1 MKSAAFDYVKP
12 RGLGEAMAS
21 LSEREGDAKL
31 MSGGCSLGPML
42 NLRLARPAL
51 IVDVRGLAEMRRVQ
65 RTKDG
70 LVIGAG
76 WTHAEIEDGVLPDI
90 TRGLLPRVARG
101 IAYRAVRNRGTIGGS
116 LAHADP
122 AADWITTLT
131 ALDAKL
137 SITSSSATRQSD
149 VLSFMIAAYTTDLA
163 DDEVLT
169 AIEIAALSDAARWGY
184 NKVCRKTGEFAHAIG
199 AVVIDPSRKVSRVVC
214 GAVEAPPILLPKT
227 ADALLTQGV
236 DDAVAVSRD
245 EVDETLSAHGEVFR
259 QLHRTAVERA
269 LIEASR

>member
-1 MKSAAFDYVKP
+1 MKAAAFDYLKP
-12 RGLGEAMAS
+12 QHLKEATAS
-21 LSEREGDAKL
+21 LSERDGDAKV

-42 NLRLARPAL
+42 NLRLARPGL
-51 IVDVRGLAEMRRVQ
+51 IVDLRGLSEMRRVQ

-70 LVIGAG
+70 LLVGAA
-76 WTHAEIEDGVLPDI
+76 WTHAEIEDGALPDI
-90 TRGLLPRVARG
+90 TRGFLPRVAHG

-131 ALDAKL
+131 ALDAQL
-137 SITSSSATRQSD
+137 LISSSTSTRRSD

-169 AIEIAALSDAARWGY
+169 AIEIPALSETARWSY
-184 NKVCRKTGEFAHAIG
+184 NKICRKTGEFAHAIG
-199 AVVIDPSRKVSRVVC
+199 AVVVDPPRKVSRVVC
-214 GAVEAPPILLPKT
+214 GAIEAPPILLPKT
-227 ADALLTQGV
+227 AEALLAHGV
-236 DDAVAVSRD
+236 TEAVAASRD
-245 EVDETLSAHGEVFR
+245 EVDEILSAHGEVFR

-269 LIEASR
+269 LLEASQ

>member
-1 MKSAAFDYVKP
+1 MKAAAFDYVKP
-12 RGLGEAMAS
+12 GQLKKVMAS
-21 LSEREGDAKL
+21 LSEREGDAKV

-42 NLRLARPAL
+42 NLRLARPSL
-51 IVDVRGLAEMRRVQ
+51 IVDVRGLSEMRRVH

-70 LVIGAG
+70 LIIGAG
-76 WTHAEIEDGVLPDI
+76 WTHAEIEDGALPDI
-90 TRGLLPRVARG
+90 ARGFLPRVAHG

-122 AADWITTLT
+122 AADWITSLT

-137 SITSSSATRQSD
+137 LIDRATSSRRSGIP
-149 VLSFMIAAYTTDLA
+149 SFMIAAYTTDLA

-169 AIEIAALSDAARWGY
+169 AIEIPVLSEAARWGY

-199 AVVIDPSRKVSRVVC
+199 AVVIDPPRKVCRVVC
-214 GAVEAPPILLPKT
+214 GAIEAPPVLLPKT
-227 ADALLTQGV
+227 ADALLTRGV
-236 DDAVAVSRD
+236 AEAVAASRD
-245 EVDETLSAHGEVFR
+245 EVDNLLSAHGEVFR

-269 LIEASR
+269 LIEASQ